1 MKQCSNDLTVRK
13 NASMSRRQLE
23 EAVHDRLVA
32 SMEYNGDE
40 KEVWA
45 QIHSEPTESL
55 VTFLEEE

>member
-45 QIHSEPTESL
+45 QIYREPTESL